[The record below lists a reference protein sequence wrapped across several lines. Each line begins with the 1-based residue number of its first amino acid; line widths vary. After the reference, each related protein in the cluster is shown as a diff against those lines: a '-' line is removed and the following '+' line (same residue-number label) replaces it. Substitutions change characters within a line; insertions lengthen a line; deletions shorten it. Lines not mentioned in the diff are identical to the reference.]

1 MTTRDNL
8 VRKTSL
14 YTMAG
19 LSDPRLTGEAF
30 NRSGKPKTTANSFS
44 VFLLRLF
51 SKLNWI
57 SARHS

>member
-8 VRKTSL
+8 IRKTSL

-30 NRSGKPKTTANSFS
+30 NAAEKQKTTTNSFS
-44 VFLLRLF
+44 IFLQRLF
-51 SKLNWI
+51 AKFNWI

>member
-30 NRSGKPKTTANSFS
+30 NRSDKQKTTANSFS
-44 VFLLRLF
+44 VFLQRLF

>member
-8 VRKTSL
+8 IRKTSL

-30 NRSGKPKTTANSFS
+30 NPAKKQKTTTNGFTI
-44 VFLLRLF
+44 FLQRLF
-51 SKLNWI
+51 AKLDWT